1 MSPATESPAT
11 VVVTFE
17 DRHRADLAVDELC
30 RAGFRE
36 DWIRVEESPILRSD
50 TETGRTQV
58 IVEAKDRAE
67 EAEVLLR
74 RHGAADVIV
83 PAPRDRASATTAPP
97 IAAESRTLQLRKE
110 RLEARKQLVELGEVR
125 VRKEVVTEYR
135 TLEVPVQR
143 EEVVIERQA
152 PADGAGAA
160 SELRPG
166 EEIRI
171 PVREEQVT
179 VEKRPVVKEEVTV
192 GKRVVRETERVGGE
206 VRTEELRV
214 EREGDVDVHDRA
226 PEACSC

>member
-1 MSPATESPAT
+1 MAAAGGNGRAEPARAPRERWTGNGTTATDTPREAPAPAGHRRIEIQEAPRTTEAPRIGRPPGPADVLASAPRRATPVLSPAPAP
-11 VVVTFE
+11 
-17 DRHRADLAVDELC
+17 APA
-30 RAGFRE
+30 
-36 DWIRVEESPILRSD
+36 
-50 TETGRTQV
+50 
-58 IVEAKDRAE
+58 
-67 EAEVLLR
+67 AEVR
-74 RHGAADVIV
+74 EGTRI
-83 PAPRDRASATTAPP
+83 
-97 IAAESRTLQLRKE
+97 QLRE
-110 RLEARKQLVELGEVR
+110 EQLEARKQLVELGEVR

-192 GKRVVRETERVGGE
+192 GERVVRETERVGGE